1 MATNPEKAE
10 AKVAAKKPKAERQA
24 KVSKLT
30 SRGQEYTQLWV
41 SRDVGEK
48 LVKGRRYDVE
58 VEKFGV
64 LRLVPRKAAK
74 S

>member
-1 MATNPEKAE
+1 MAANPEQKAE
-10 AKVAAKKPKAERQA
+10 APKAPKPKAERQA

-30 SRGQEYTQLWV
+30 SRGSEYTQLWV

-48 LVKGRRYDVE
+48 LVKGRVYEVE
-58 VEKFGV
+58 VGKFGV
-64 LRLVPRKAAK
+64 LTLTPRNAAK